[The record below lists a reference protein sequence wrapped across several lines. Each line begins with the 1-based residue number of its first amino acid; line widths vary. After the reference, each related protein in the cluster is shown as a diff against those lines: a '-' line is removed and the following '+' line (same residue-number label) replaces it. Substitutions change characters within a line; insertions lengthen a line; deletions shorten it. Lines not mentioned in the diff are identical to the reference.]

1 MEYTVILQ
9 VDEEGNWLA
18 SIPAIR
24 GCHTW
29 GRTRDEAVANAKE
42 AIQGCL
48 ESLAAT
54 GDPIPEELHPVELAR
69 VRVA

>member
-18 SIPAIR
+18 SVPAIR

-29 GRTRDEAVANAKE
+29 GCTREEALANAREAVE
-42 AIQGCL
+42 GCL
-48 ESLAAT
+48 EGLAAT
-54 GDPIPEELHPVELAR
+54 NGV
-69 VRVA
+69 

>member
-1 MEYTVILQ
+1 MEYTVVLQ

-18 SIPAIR
+18 SVPAIR

-29 GRTRDEAVANAKE
+29 GRNRKEALANAKE

-48 ESLAAT
+48 ESLAAS
-54 GDPIPEELHPVELAR
+54 GDSVPQETHPLELAR
-69 VRVA
+69 VQVA